1 MVELNVE
8 DWLQRLESQIT
19 LSKKGL
25 FNGMKQV
32 DEGACLEC
40 ISQIRML
47 LPSEMSEARLIK
59 KDQQNIIAN
68 AQAQAAKI
76 ISDAQLEAQKLVDES
91 AIVADAKAQAD
102 RILQDAT
109 NYANNMMG
117 QAYGDMAKLFDDA
130 ELHAREILQVVV
142 NTKAQVFPAYNQN
155 QQPLDQQ

>member
-47 LPSEMSEARLIK
+47 LPSEMSEARLI
-59 KDQQNIIAN
+59 
-68 AQAQAAKI
+68 
-76 ISDAQLEAQKLVDES
+76 
-91 AIVADAKAQAD
+91 
-102 RILQDAT
+102 
-109 NYANNMMG
+109 
-117 QAYGDMAKLFDDA
+117 
-130 ELHAREILQVVV
+130 
-142 NTKAQVFPAYNQN
+142 
-155 QQPLDQQ
+155 